1 VVVLLPTAVPNSD
14 ENPGDL
20 ISPYCRHFSIRGP
33 AGTIASRHILR
44 RLPLSA
50 IEDNLKKMGLSL
62 PPPLTPAAN
71 YIPAV
76 LSGNLVFLSGHVPR
90 NPDGSLVVGKLGA
103 GCSVEQGYEAARKV
117 TLALLA
123 SLKDAIGD
131 LDRVNGIV
139 RLFCMVN
146 ATPDFAGHPAVAN
159 GASDLLVAL
168 LGDGGRHARV
178 AAGMGSL
185 PGGVPV
191 EIEMTVELAS

>member
-1 VVVLLPTAVPNSD
+1 M
-14 ENPGDL
+14 
-20 ISPYCRHFSIRGP
+20 SI
-33 AGTIASRHILR
+33 
-44 RLPLSA
+44 
-50 IEDNLKKMGLSL
+50 IEDKLDEMGLSL
-62 PPPLTPAAN
+62 PYPPAPVAN
-71 YIPAV
+71 YVPAV

-90 NPDGSLVVGKLGA
+90 NPDGSLVVGKVGDDWSA
-103 GCSVEQGYEAARKV
+103 EQGYEAAKQV

-123 SLKDAIGD
+123 SLKDAISD
-131 LDRVNGIV
+131 LNRVKRIV

-146 ATPDFAGHPAVAN
+146 ATPGFAQHPAVAN

-168 LGDGGRHARV
+168 LGESGKHARV

>member
-1 VVVLLPTAVPNSD
+1 M
-14 ENPGDL
+14 
-20 ISPYCRHFSIRGP
+20 SI
-33 AGTIASRHILR
+33 
-44 RLPLSA
+44 
-50 IEDNLKKMGLSL
+50 IEDKLDEMGLSL
-62 PPPLTPAAN
+62 PYPPAPVAN
-71 YIPAV
+71 YVPAV

-90 NPDGSLVVGKLGA
+90 NPDGSLVVGKVGDDWSA
-103 GCSVEQGYEAARKV
+103 EQGYEAAKQV

-123 SLKDAIGD
+123 SLKDAISD
-131 LDRVNGIV
+131 LNRVKRIV

-146 ATPDFAGHPAVAN
+146 ATQSFTQHPAVAN

-168 LGDGGRHARV
+168 LGESGKHARV